1 MQRNILN
8 IVVITTLFITCFS
21 ISVWGYWLENLGFFE
36 AVYRSIQLLVLNA
49 NFDAISLP
57 MSWQLEIAR
66 FCLPLFPVLAVV
78 GLLLNYF
85 MRQWLILRSHFFSPD
100 AIFFGIGRTA
110 HAISIS
116 LPKNRRLLVVDLA
129 SKTDTIVRLMSMHT
143 ILFIEADAT
152 NRSILSRLPLMKT
165 KDIYIFTGDDQ
176 KDLDIALVISRHIIS
191 QAKEKTSIPKLI
203 VDVDDH
209 ILLQMAQSE
218 SSFADYRAK
227 GGEIQWFS
235 AQRKA
240 ARALLQQFPV
250 LDKPSSP
257 QQTVHVAIV
266 GFDDFQQDVIK
277 QILQTSIYLHAE
289 KLHISVFT
297 AEVDAYQR
305 FVMQYA
311 PLFAGE
317 NDNLQSPGILPLATL
332 NLFVTDLSAT
342 QQQQVKKAVELVGNS
357 FDIVYVHAETDYNA
371 LFHSQRIKQAILS
384 LGLSSRIVC
393 MLNGSHFFRLQD
405 AQAFTQK
412 RDLQDNQIKPKPAYK
427 DICLFHCRESLVQ
440 SGENYPGEKMD
451 RLGLVIHN
459 YYKAIQLRNELAIK
473 KERKIDDVKE
483 FLEKLYVNC
492 ASSHKFSGL
501 LNNLLE
507 QSWEVI
513 KNLDVK
519 DWMHFNK
526 VTSVL
531 YPLSQYEWQ
540 SNLESEFIWSSC
552 SAADHLSIK
561 IRELGF
567 ELNDY
572 ISEPDKNMKSLEE
585 ALEDN
590 LEQLKELEHRRFIA
604 ERLVEGWV
612 YGLATEKPLK
622 INNTMVP
629 YNQLS
634 ESEKMKDE
642 ALVRALP
649 RLIKEA
655 RE

>member
-8 IVVITTLFITCFS
+8 IVAITTLFITCFS

-85 MRQWLILRSHFFSPD
+85 KRQWLILRSHFFSPD

-116 LPKNRRLLVVDLA
+116 LPKSRRLLVVDLT
-129 SKTDTIVRLMSMHT
+129 SKNDIIERLMSMHT

-152 NRSILSRLPLMKT
+152 SSRVLSRLPLMKT

-176 KDLDIALVISRHIIS
+176 KDLDIALMICEHINS
-191 QAKEKTSIPKLI
+191 QASDKTSIPKLI

-218 SSFADYRAK
+218 PSFAYYRAK

-240 ARALLQQFPV
+240 ARALLQQFSV
-250 LDKPSSP
+250 LDKPSNP

-266 GFDDFQQDVIK
+266 GFDDFQQYVIK
-277 QILQTSIYLHAE
+277 QILQTSIYLHAN

-297 AEVDAYQR
+297 AEVDTYHR
-305 FVMQYA
+305 FVMQHA
-311 PLFAGE
+311 SLFSG
-317 NDNLQSPGILPLATL
+317 DKDHLQSPGILPLATL

-393 MLNGSHFFRLQD
+393 MMNGSHFFRLQD
-405 AQAFTQK
+405 AQAFTSK
-412 RDLQDNQIKPKPAYK
+412 SDEVYK
-427 DICLFHCRESLVQ
+427 DIYLFHCRESLVQ

-451 RLGLVIHN
+451 RLGLIIHN
-459 YYKAIQLRNELAIK
+459 AYKANGLRYELARLNGRDKVIVA
-473 KERKIDDVKE
+473 ELL
-483 FLEKLYVNC
+483 LEKLYKKC
-492 ASSHKFSGL
+492 ASS
-501 LNNLLE
+501 NNFNVLVRSLLE
-507 QSWEVI
+507 QSWNVI
-513 KNLDVK
+513 NNFDLQNWD
-519 DWMHFNK
+519 HFIN
-526 VTSVL
+526 VTSAL

-540 SNLESEFIWSSC
+540 SHLAPEFIWSSC

-561 IRELGF
+561 IRDIGF
-567 ELNDY
+567 ELNEY
-572 ISEPDKNMKSLEE
+572 ISEADKNMEELEE
-585 ALEDN
+585 AIADN
-590 LEQLKELEHRRFIA
+590 LEQLKELEHRRFVA
-604 ERLVEGWV
+604 ERLVDGWV
-612 YGLATEKPLK
+612 YGPTTERALK
-622 INNTMVP
+622 INETMVP
-629 YNQLS
+629 YKELP
-634 ESEKMKDE
+634 EKEEIKDE
-642 ALVRALP
+642 SIVRVLP